1 VSKSFDTRHG
11 AAEFSPGF
19 LLWKVANLH
28 QRLQRRALVPF
39 DLTPTQ
45 FSILACYADL
55 ARLQPEFP
63 PTQAEVCVHGALD
76 KMIVSDATRAL
87 ATKGLIETTKNA
99 QDKRTSVV
107 VLTADG
113 MAVLNQAI
121 AVVETLDETLF
132 SRTRNLNRFVADL
145 QLVLA
150 DEPNELPPTKTL
162 LPAKSPVR
170 TRNP

>member
-1 VSKSFDTRHG
+1 MSKPFDTRHA

-28 QRLQRRALVPF
+28 QRLQRRALVPY

-55 ARLQPEFP
+55 ARLQPDSP

-87 ATKGLIETTKNA
+87 AAKGLIETAKSA
-99 QDKRTSVV
+99 HDKRTSVV
-107 VLTADG
+107 VLTPRGLD
-113 MAVLNQAI
+113 VLNQAI

-132 SRTRNLNRFVADL
+132 SRTRNLQHFIADL
-145 QLVLA
+145 QSVLA
-150 DEPNELPPTKTL
+150 DEPNELPRIQSPPPTH
-162 LPAKSPVR
+162 R
-170 TRNP
+170 IDGFD